1 MVWGLELIK
10 WRLDIVWKRFWNS
23 DKCPK
28 CHFGLNCRSLTFIP
42 AVPSKKKIAR
52 WGTTALAKVYHWSQE
67 MWGIDAAGQGNSPRI
82 HARLLPINVTGR
94 SRRFFLERSRATTDV
109 SRDLPTSL
117 DWDLLTEI
125 SQMFQKVATSTENE
139 WSARGASCWLL
150 RRVSQGGS
158 RGAHVRL
165 QKFIRLQWRQSTTK
179 RRQKLTPATITPR
192 LSAPRF
198 LGKTRKRILTTFY
211 ADVH

>member
-10 WRLDIVWKRFWNS
+10 WRLDIAWKKNPTEVQSVILAEIVVHWLLSRL
-23 DKCPK
+23 C
-28 CHFGLNCRSLTFIP
+28 LQ
-42 AVPSKKKIAR
+42 R
-52 WGTTALAKVYHWSQE
+52 WKLPDGGRRPWVYHWSQE

-82 HARLLPINVTGR
+82 HARPLPINVTGR

-117 DWDLLTEI
+117 DWDLLTGI

-158 RGAHVRL
+158 RGAHGRL

>member
-1 MVWGLELIK
+1 MVGGLELIK
-10 WRLDIVWKRFWNS
+10 WRLDIAWKRFWNS

-52 WGTTALAKVYHWSQE
+52 WGTTGLAKVYHWSQE

-82 HARLLPINVTGR
+82 HARPLPINVTGR
-94 SRRFFLERSRATTDV
+94 SRRFFLERSRATTD
-109 SRDLPTSL
+109 LPTPL
-117 DWDLLTEI
+117 DWDLLAGI